1 MTALAIFAST
11 MALVTALGAQSL
23 LVNNGRYVGA
33 FFNSSLIGIGNL
45 TLYKLVPGA
54 SGWEIAGFLAGGP
67 IGICLA
73 MWLLRKYHRKP
84 EEKDSAADLAMAAH
98 CLEMVRRKREREAV

>member
-33 FFNSSLIGIGNL
+33 FFNSSLIGVGNL
-45 TLYKLVPGA
+45 TLYKLVPDA
-54 SGWEIAGFLAGGP
+54 SGWEIAGFLSGGP

-84 EEKDSAADLAMAAH
+84 KEKYAAEDLAMAAH
-98 CLEMVRRKREREAV
+98 CLEMVQRRRNREAP